1 MTNFDPTK
9 YLMFEGVAGSRLY
22 GTNTQESDFDSRG
35 VCVPPMKM
43 LLDPFQGFDVKDSGF
58 EVGDDRAIYALA
70 KFMELCAKGNPN
82 ILELLYVPAKQTL
95 YADARWQRLLEEREL
110 FVTNNLRQAFGGYS
124 FAQNKLI
131 ERHRKWYLNP
141 MTVKPTREM
150 YGLSQTPLI
159 SEANIQNFMSIPQD
173 LFSDAIQDELKRER
187 EYREAKKQ
195 WDGFKQWENNRN
207 PKRKA
212 MEEKVGYDTKAG
224 MHLLR
229 LLLEGRELLE
239 TGFLQFPLTY
249 RNILLDVRSG
259 EVPYADFLELAT
271 SLVEKLDS
279 AESILPNKPDYN
291 KIKDLYFELLEM

>member
-22 GTNTQESDFDSRG
+22 GTATQESDFDSRG
-35 VCVPPMKM
+35 VCVPPMRL
-43 LLDPFQGFDVKDSGF
+43 LLDPFQGFEVKDSGF
-58 EVGDDRAIYALA
+58 ELGDDRAIFSLA
-70 KFMELCAKGNPN
+70 KFFELSAKGNPN
-82 ILELLYVPAKQTL
+82 IVELLYVPADQTL
-95 YADARWQRLLEEREL
+95 YADARWHRLLEEREL
-110 FVTNNLRQAFGGYS
+110 FITNNVRKAFAGYS
-124 FAQNKLI
+124 FHQNRLI
-131 ERHRKWYLNP
+131 ERHRKWYMNP

-173 LFSDAIQDELKRER
+173 LFGSDIQDELRRER

-195 WDGFKQWENNRN
+195 WDGFNQWQQNRN
-207 PKRKA
+207 PKRKS

-239 TGFLQFPLTY
+239 TGYLEFPLTY
-249 RNILLDVRSG
+249 RNLLFEVRSG
-259 EVPYADFLELAT
+259 ELSYEEFLDVARVA
-271 SLVEKLDS
+271 VERLDS
-279 AESILPNKPDYN
+279 VQSILPDKPNYN